1 MAKLRIAVFAGPTAT
16 MLSSPNL
23 VTSDKAREK
32 YGLAPRTDPDG
43 GRPRFDVLRPQR
55 LAAPVTV
62 YIEQFSGHPLE
73 QDRAELYAPPD
84 GYVDAG
90 GAFHEERV
98 SDDDVPVYEVT
109 LRPEDGL
116 FPLPYMARQAGGKPW
131 DDDVAYPRA
140 PAEKARIVF
149 FPDGSRLFEEIDR
162 LAVSDQSGVNGLLS
176 SKADFDFYRAL
187 PSGGYSKGLAA
198 KDRTDAGDGDIPPEK
213 LGEDFYPFRP
223 FHLRRDPSMAD
234 LARLTNC
241 VRRALESGRYDG
253 AIWLEGT
260 PTTEETAYWLNL
272 VIDTGVPIACN
283 ASQRSHGSVSND
295 GDRNVIDSVDYIASR
310 IWADESGRDAVGV
323 VMIQD
328 EQIFTARD
336 VQKADARPGGYIAT
350 GGHGGIVGALG
361 RGKPVLSFMPIKRHT
376 HSSETNLSRIPAVVQ
391 ASRRAD
397 GKLVPAPVQV
407 KDDSGDLLPT
417 AIPRV
422 GFEKYARYLPTSPS
436 DGADAEV
443 GVLARIERN
452 LEEGRLAGFIGEG
465 SAPYGRLSASVGAAL
480 RLAVLSGMPVV
491 NVGRGNA
498 EGMTG
503 PNPGYLTLGGGNLTA
518 TKARILLM
526 ACLLR
531 FGGTPPAADPHN
543 PTDAEVAAVRAK
555 LVEYQAVFDSH

>member
-253 AIWLEGT
+253 AIWLEGA
-260 PTTEETAYWLNL
+260 PTTEETA
-272 VIDTGVPIACN
+272 
-283 ASQRSHGSVSND
+283 
-295 GDRNVIDSVDYIASR
+295 
-310 IWADESGRDAVGV
+310 
-323 VMIQD
+323 
-328 EQIFTARD
+328 
-336 VQKADARPGGYIAT
+336 
-350 GGHGGIVGALG
+350 
-361 RGKPVLSFMPIKRHT
+361 
-376 HSSETNLSRIPAVVQ
+376 
-391 ASRRAD
+391 
-397 GKLVPAPVQV
+397 
-407 KDDSGDLLPT
+407 
-417 AIPRV
+417 
-422 GFEKYARYLPTSPS
+422 
-436 DGADAEV
+436 
-443 GVLARIERN
+443 
-452 LEEGRLAGFIGEG
+452 
-465 SAPYGRLSASVGAAL
+465 
-480 RLAVLSGMPVV
+480 
-491 NVGRGNA
+491 
-498 EGMTG
+498 
-503 PNPGYLTLGGGNLTA
+503 
-518 TKARILLM
+518 
-526 ACLLR
+526 
-531 FGGTPPAADPHN
+531 
-543 PTDAEVAAVRAK
+543 
-555 LVEYQAVFDSH
+555 